1 MSSCISASIC
11 LLLLRDLF
19 SLRTITSPVDLCV
32 TFRRERERR
41 KGREKEKEERVKG
54 REVEEE
60 KW

>member
-32 TFRRERERR
+32 TFRREKGKGER
-41 KGREKEKEERVKG
+41 KEKEKEERVKG